1 MTFLINPL
9 AAFIMMASSP
19 LAYQGDHFN
28 LIPDISPV
36 AALVVAAQA
45 EKAPVEPVRIEK
57 VTEQSLAAEEAEAI
71 AAPRAE
77 VLKEQPQVVLA
88 QADEV
93 EVDAAPEVEVQ
104 SEPAPVNTTAV
115 SETERRAILKSAANS
130 LAAAKTAKGRFMQV
144 SPDSTVTEGD
154 FAIRRPGRMRFDYD
168 DPTPVLIVADGT
180 TVAMEDSDL
189 ETVDRVPLGS
199 TPLGIILNDK
209 LDFDKDTR
217 VTNVRRTDSN
227 VAITVESRDPEA
239 EGSVT
244 LYFDLPSYQ
253 LLSWRALDANRQETL
268 VVLEDMQTN
277 VNVDPR
283 LFRLEDPA
291 DKDEDER

>member
-36 AALVVAAQA
+36 AALVVTAQA
-45 EKAPVEPVRIEK
+45 EKAPADPVRIEK
-57 VTEQSLAAEEAEAI
+57 VTEQSLAAEEAEAV
-71 AAPRAE
+71 AVPRAE
-77 VLKEQPQVVLA
+77 VLDEQPQVVLA

-93 EVDAAPEVEVQ
+93 EVDVAPAVEVQ
-104 SEPAPVNTTAV
+104 PQAAPANTTAV

-154 FAIRRPGRMRFDYD
+154 FALRRPGRMRFDYD

-277 VNVDPR
+277 VNIDPR
-283 LFRLEDPA
+283 LFRLDDPA